1 MCFHLRVT
9 QPRHRQGPRLPPFPP
24 AAAAC
29 RCPAL
34 PCSVWGQQGSAPQPC
49 IAHGSAGPALGPAA
63 PTSSH
68 QASPSAGSRWGQ
80 GTQRGMGR
88 GSVSF
93 PRGFWGPLGSAELLL
108 ARLGIVMGTAPGTS
122 RDQQPPSPQPHHAA
136 PGPPGLGT
144 VALLGMRP
152 CSPPSCAASCGDL
165 VTALSFAGPGDH
177 RLYFRYREQRCLI
190 WHREGGRW
198 GPRQSRRDE
207 GMLHA
212 LGSAPSAP
220 SCPAVSVLG

>member
-29 RCPAL
+29 HCPAL
-34 PCSVWGQQGSAPQPC
+34 PCSVRGQQGSAPQPC

-144 VALLGMRP
+144 VALLGVRP